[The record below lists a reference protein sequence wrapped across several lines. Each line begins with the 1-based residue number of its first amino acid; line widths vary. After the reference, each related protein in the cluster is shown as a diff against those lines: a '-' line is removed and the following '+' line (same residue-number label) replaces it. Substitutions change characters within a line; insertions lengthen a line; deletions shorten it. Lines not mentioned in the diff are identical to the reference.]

1 MRTSGASGL
10 RGPVLPE
17 RPPANRP
24 ESIQNNRILASERK
38 SYLVGARFVAAGGAM
53 RENEKVMR
61 RGRTT
66 IPVHFRRRHGI
77 EEGSQVILE
86 DRGHAILIRPL
97 PQLED
102 MCGFLAKA
110 TTVERLLKTLRKS
123 RQDHG

>member
-1 MRTSGASGL
+1 
-10 RGPVLPE
+10 
-17 RPPANRP
+17 
-24 ESIQNNRILASERK
+24 
-38 SYLVGARFVAAGGAM
+38 M
-53 RENEKVMR
+53 REIVKVTR

-86 DRGHAILIRPL
+86 DRGDAILIRPL

-102 MCGFLAKA
+102 MGGFLAKA

>member
-1 MRTSGASGL
+1 
-10 RGPVLPE
+10 
-17 RPPANRP
+17 
-24 ESIQNNRILASERK
+24 
-38 SYLVGARFVAAGGAM
+38 M
-53 RENEKVMR
+53 REIVKVTR

-86 DRGHAILIRPL
+86 DRGDAILIRPL

-102 MCGFLAKA
+102 MGGFLAKA
-110 TTVERLLKTLRKS
+110 TTVERLLKTLRES